1 MSGRNLAH
9 GLQGIETLVRDSAP
23 VDHQA
28 SDPVTSGEKKSKKK
42 KREEKKGRW
51 EGKSSWLHKRTTV
64 RL

>member
-9 GLQGIETLVRDSAP
+9 GLHGIETLARGSAP

-28 SDPVTSGEKKSKKK
+28 SDLVTSGEKRSEKK
-42 KREEKKGRW
+42 KREEKKGGW
-51 EGKSSWLHKRTTV
+51 EGKSSWLHKRTTI